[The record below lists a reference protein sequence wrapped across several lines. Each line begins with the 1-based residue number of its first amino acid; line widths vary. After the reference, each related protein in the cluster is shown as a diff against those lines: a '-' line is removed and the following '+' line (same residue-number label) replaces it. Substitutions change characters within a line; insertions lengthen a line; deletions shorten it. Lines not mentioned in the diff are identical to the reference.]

1 MLYLMLLMALS
12 ISCWSNL
19 DEDDDY
25 GPIVAETIREKQ
37 LFVRKM
43 TMEAFHSYHRYAWGA
58 NSLSSVSGK
67 AEKLPF
73 GRTTGLTIVA
83 SLSTLWVMNMD
94 DEYRLAR
101 EWIEHDFQFDNIDP
115 SLITG
120 LNIIPS
126 YMGGLL
132 SAYALTNDSLYLQ
145 KSFSIEKQLRSV
157 LYQSSKSSSSQ
168 SSTPSLYNLNSTYI
182 RYLADLARNQP
193 EYVYL
198 TRMGN
203 IPHQMNITRFIGLID
218 QMNPLEDSFTEL
230 LKLDFYYT
238 LIRLYL
244 QSGDRDHWLLYT
256 YQQLIEHIEQHR
268 KSDSLFFAK
277 LYDEK
282 LKRQRE
288 VMYDAASYVGGML
301 ALGSDAI
308 KRLERFNKQNVMK
321 LKKHSDRHMWMAQQ
335 LTEKIHQAASSTK
348 TGLIPSAFFTDE
360 DGLGGSPWWGKS
372 NQLIPSLAE
381 SYFILWRLT
390 KDQRY
395 RIYAWEMVKAI
406 YRHCRTNLNA
416 YSGIYDV
423 NQVPSIHGDYMK
435 PQFISGTLKYL
446 YLIFE
451 DDEQILPLSQW
462 FFNQH
467 GHPLPICGRNPNYS
481 NCL

>member
-1 MLYLMLLMALS
+1 MKLTIMLYLMLLMALS

-132 SAYALTNDSLYLQ
+132 
-145 KSFSIEKQLRSV
+145 
-157 LYQSSKSSSSQ
+157 
-168 SSTPSLYNLNSTYI
+168 
-182 RYLADLARNQP
+182 
-193 EYVYL
+193 
-198 TRMGN
+198 MGN

-268 KSDSLFFAK
+268 KSDSLFFVK

-395 RIYAWEMVKAI
+395 RVYAWEMVNAI